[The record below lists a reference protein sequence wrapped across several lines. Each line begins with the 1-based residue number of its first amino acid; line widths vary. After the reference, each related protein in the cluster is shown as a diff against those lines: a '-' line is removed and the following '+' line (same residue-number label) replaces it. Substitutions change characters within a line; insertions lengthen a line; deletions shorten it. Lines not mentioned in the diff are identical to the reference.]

1 MLANPSILRRTYD
14 TVALVALLNM
24 VAVGGGL
31 LWLVGAGTVDGE
43 KVRRIAA
50 VLRGE
55 ERPAVEAADAAQS
68 ESAGQAK
75 EPPAEPPSV
84 AASQMDTEIIRREAD
99 RVKEELRQRL
109 ALNNSILLRV
119 SAERELFK
127 NERDAARK
135 QEQAAKVYRETEGF
149 AKQIAIYNGL
159 TPKTALQHLL
169 GLEDPDEAARI
180 LLAMKTRQAKK
191 IIEAAKRGDQRKQMM
206 AVLQR
211 LREVSPGRS
220 AELIEE

>member
-1 MLANPSILRRTYD
+1 M
-14 TVALVALLNM
+14 
-24 VAVGGGL
+24 
-31 LWLVGAGTVDGE
+31 
-43 KVRRIAA
+43 
-50 VLRGE
+50 
-55 ERPAVEAADAAQS
+55 
-68 ESAGQAK
+68 
-75 EPPAEPPSV
+75 
-84 AASQMDTEIIRREAD
+84 
-99 RVKEELRQRL
+99 
-109 ALNNSILLRV
+109 
-119 SAERELFK
+119 
-127 NERDAARK
+127 
-135 QEQAAKVYRETEGF
+135 YRETEGF

>member
-1 MLANPSILRRTYD
+1 MANPSIVRRTYD

-24 VAVGGGL
+24 AAVGGGL
-31 LWLVGAGTVDGE
+31 LWLAGTGTVDGE

-50 VLRGE
+50 VLRGAE
-55 ERPAVEAADAAQS
+55 QPAVEDADAEGS
-68 ESAGQAK
+68 ESAAQANG
-75 EPPAEPPSV
+75 PPAEPPSV

-119 SAERELFK
+119 SAERESFK

-149 AKQIAIYNGL
+149 AKQIAIYNSL

-191 IIEAAKRGDQRKQMM
+191 IIEAAKRGDQRRQMM
-206 AVLQR
+206 VVLQR

-220 AELIEE
+220 VELIGE

>member
-1 MLANPSILRRTYD
+1 MTNPSILRRTYD
-14 TVALVALLNM
+14 TAALVALLNM

-31 LWLVGAGTVDGE
+31 LWLVGTGTVDGE

-50 VLRGE
+50 VLRGQE
-55 ERPAVEAADAAQS
+55 QPAVEAADAEQS
-68 ESAGQAK
+68 ESAAKAK
-75 EPPAEPPSV
+75 EPPAELPSV

-119 SAERELFK
+119 SAERESFK
-127 NERDAARK
+127 NERDATRK
-135 QEQAAKVYRETEGF
+135 QEQVAKVYRETEGF
-149 AKQIAIYNGL
+149 AKQIAIYNSL

-169 GLEDPDEAARI
+169 GLDDPDEAARI

-191 IIEAAKRGDQRKQMM
+191 IIEAAKRGDQRRQMM